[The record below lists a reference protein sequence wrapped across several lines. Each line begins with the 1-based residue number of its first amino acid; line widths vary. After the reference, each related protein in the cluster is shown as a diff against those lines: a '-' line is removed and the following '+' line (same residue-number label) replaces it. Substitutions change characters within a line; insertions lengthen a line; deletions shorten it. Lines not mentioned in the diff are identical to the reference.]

1 MFLDYWLDDLKK
13 FILSNLEEAI
23 EVASKNVGKK
33 DYKTVLQEKL
43 QEHGSVHIEY
53 NIIKEEGPDH
63 DKIFESKVECN
74 GRELGRGTGKSKKAS
89 EMMAAKNALTQLN

>member
-1 MFLDYWLDDLKK
+1 M
-13 FILSNLEEAI
+13 
-23 EVASKNVGKK
+23 GTK

-43 QEHGSVHIEY
+43 QKDGNVDIKY
-53 NIIKEEGPDH
+53 FIIKEEGPDH